1 MHWEKN
7 HTDQVR
13 IKVILFVL
21 SLTFYTLSFL
31 VSNIAEFFHEIG
43 MDVKQLHHELSQ
55 GIRLSSPEMCPKQIA
70 ILIQNC
76 FLENPNDRP
85 DFQKIK
91 TFIREAY
98 ESLTIAAADVVDDC
112 KKDEEAEDLAKENG
126 MATLQVPQDDRM
138 KTRYLEMR
146 RENKKRQ
153 RGTQKV
159 NNDAQESLNP
169 TTIAVNL
176 RTEKGRYMSLDN
188 VISNAS
194 MIPLHGSEANLE
206 STEHD
211 DKVSAMDAMLAN
223 KSQPL
228 VSAKPIQYKRL
239 SPGSSE
245 MKSFFSTSAVNTM
258 NNDLL
263 HRSQG
268 FLNQELD
275 SRKITQSW
283 NPLYMMMK
291 SSDVQLNCYKSSEDI
306 VSLEEMAKDGE
317 SGSVGSS
324 GSSKPIIKESSKST
338 NAK

>member
-1 MHWEKN
+1 
-7 HTDQVR
+7 
-13 IKVILFVL
+13 
-21 SLTFYTLSFL
+21 
-31 VSNIAEFFHEIG
+31 

-153 RGTQKV
+153 HSKQNV
-159 NNDAQESLNP
+159 NNEEPDSLNP
-169 TTIAVNL
+169 TTISVNL

-206 STEHD
+206 NTENE
-211 DKVSAMDAMLAN
+211 DKVSTMDAMLAN
-223 KSQPL
+223 KSRPL
-228 VSAKPIQYKRL
+228 VSAKPIQYNRL

-245 MKSFFSTSAVNTM
+245 MKSFFSTSAVNNM

-263 HRSQG
+263 HRPQG

-275 SRKITQSW
+275 NRKITQSW

>member
-1 MHWEKN
+1 
-7 HTDQVR
+7 
-13 IKVILFVL
+13 
-21 SLTFYTLSFL
+21 
-31 VSNIAEFFHEIG
+31 

-55 GIRLSSPEMCPKQIA
+55 GIRLSSPEMCPNQIA

-98 ESLTIAAADVVDDC
+98 ESLTITAADVVDDC
-112 KKDEEAEDLAKENG
+112 KKDEEDTEGLTKENG

-153 RGTQKV
+153 HGTQKV

-188 VISNAS
+188 VISTAS

-211 DKVSAMDAMLAN
+211 DKASAMDAMLAN

-306 VSLEEMAKDGE
+306 ASLEEMEKDGD

-324 GSSKPIIKESSKST
+324 GSSKPIIEESSIRT
-338 NAK
+338 NAKCK